1 MADPPPR
8 PVTFT
13 DNPMRER
20 TVVDPSNV
28 FIDFKSQIAQM
39 IAEAVKSQAEAVKRQ
54 AEAEQ
59 RQDALLALIQR
70 WELEQK
76 GKSEAQARMVQA
88 QQAEAQKIAAID
100 LSEREKAQ
108 AKQKRENEKREAEAQ
123 HLQSI
128 EKESEEVQRR
138 AAIEYA
144 RETTAPPEQEET
156 HNQVAPIEEIA
167 KAELLGITSESV
179 FFTVDLFSSDVPVL
193 CYFDSFGS
201 ASLSSF
207 ARVFPHMRNSADATQ
222 SRLGGTTLDVL
233 LNAGLFAVVSSSK
246 VWDPGGSCSTSCC
259 RTAAANDTDTDKSDT
274 TQSE

>member
-1 MADPPPR
+1 
-8 PVTFT
+8 
-13 DNPMRER
+13 
-20 TVVDPSNV
+20 
-28 FIDFKSQIAQM
+28 
-39 IAEAVKSQAEAVKRQ
+39 
-54 AEAEQ
+54 
-59 RQDALLALIQR
+59 
-70 WELEQK
+70 
-76 GKSEAQARMVQA
+76 MVQA

-108 AKQKRENEKREAEAQ
+108 AKQKRDNEKREAETQ

-138 AAIEYA
+138 AGIEYA
-144 RETTAPPEQEET
+144 RETKQVERRVALHQRKRQKIEAESANWQLMVHAKSKHHSHEFKRRWLAACQKESEALEHEIDHVIASQQQLAEERIDGFSSYLSDTAPPEQET

-222 SRLGGTTLDVL
+222 SRLGGATLDVL
-233 LNAGLFAVVSSSK
+233 LNAELFAVVSSSK
-246 VWDPGGSCSTSCC
+246 VWDPGGFCSTSCC
-259 RTAAANDTDTDKSDT
+259 RTAAANDTDTDESDT
-274 TQSE
+274 TQSELC

>member
-8 PVTFT
+8 PVTIT
-13 DNPMRER
+13 DNPTRER
-20 TVVDPSNV
+20 TMGDPPISQMLAASKDATT
-28 FIDFKSQIAQM
+28 IDFQLQISQL
-39 IAEAVKSQAEAVKRQ
+39 IAESEQRAEQRQ

-59 RQDALLALIQR
+59 RRAEAKIANDAILALIQR

-108 AKQKRENEKREAEAQ
+108 AEKKRDNEKHEAETQ

-144 RETTAPPEQEET
+144 RETLAPPEQEET
-156 HNQVAPIEEIA
+156 HNQVALIEEIA
-167 KAELLGITSESV
+167 KAESLSITSESV
-179 FFTVDLFSSDVPVL
+179 FFTV
-193 CYFDSFGS
+193 
-201 ASLSSF
+201 
-207 ARVFPHMRNSADATQ
+207 
-222 SRLGGTTLDVL
+222 
-233 LNAGLFAVVSSSK
+233 
-246 VWDPGGSCSTSCC
+246 
-259 RTAAANDTDTDKSDT
+259 
-274 TQSE
+274 E